1 MTIVQKQYEEL
12 CKLDPRIDDRIFIK
26 SINVADHSKK
36 EVISYLHGISEPS
49 PEFLK
54 SWNNTIYPG
63 YKNKLDNYPK
73 ISELYILIDTIIK
86 DKGELYRKLLK
97 QANGLDDILEIAMQL
112 HEKADYYDMYD
123 IIKGN
128 RIIGN
133 ALVYAKSK
141 YIYTELLKRDEKISD
156 VNFLRLIGMN
166 VNVSIEFRE
175 NNYTHV
181 DRLTPNF
188 DEFVSHA
195 SKINQVKPLSEDE
208 LIDFI
213 QGIDES
219 MFKTYASKV
228 FRRKSYFN
236 FRYKERSNASLSKT
250 ALKKYYMFY
259 YAYMIRKNDS

>member
-1 MTIVQKQYEEL
+1 MTTVQEQYQEL

-26 SINVADHSKK
+26 SLNIVDRNKK
-36 EVISYLHGISEPS
+36 EVISYLHGTSEPS

-73 ISELYILIDTIIK
+73 ISELYALIDNIIE

-97 QANGLDDILEIAMQL
+97 QANGLDDILELAMQL

-141 YIYTELLKRDEKISD
+141 YIYNEFLKRDESISD
-156 VNFLRLIGMN
+156 MVFLRLIGM
-166 VNVSIEFRE
+166 SEKASQEFRKSKKDFIHDSRT
-175 NNYTHV
+175 TH
-181 DRLTPNF
+181 NF
-188 DEFVSHA
+188 DKCVAYA
-195 SKINQVKPLSEDE
+195 SKVNHIKPLSEDE
-208 LIDFI
+208 LKEFI
-213 QGIDES
+213 QGIDETTL
-219 MFKTYASKV
+219 KYYASKV
-228 FRRKSYFN
+228 FHRKSYFDV
-236 FRYKERSNASLSKT
+236 SMDKT
-250 ALKKYYMFY
+250 MLNKYYMFY
-259 YAYMIRKNDS
+259 YAYTLRQDN

>member
-1 MTIVQKQYEEL
+1 MITVQEQYQEL

-26 SINVADHSKK
+26 SLNIVDRNKK
-36 EVISYLHGISEPS
+36 EVISYLHGTSEPS

-73 ISELYILIDTIIK
+73 IGELYALIDNIIE
-86 DKGELYRKLLK
+86 DKGELYRKLLM
-97 QANGLDDILEIAMQL
+97 QANGLDDVLELAMQL

-141 YIYTELLKRDEKISD
+141 YIYNEFLKRDESISD
-156 VNFLRLIGMN
+156 MVFLRLIGM
-166 VNVSIEFRE
+166 SEKASQEFRKSKKDFIHDSRTTHSFDKCVIYASRV
-175 NNYTHV
+175 NN
-181 DRLTPNF
+181 
-188 DEFVSHA
+188 
-195 SKINQVKPLSEDE
+195 IKPLSEDE
-208 LIDFI
+208 LKEFI
-213 QGIDES
+213 QDIDETTL
-219 MFKTYASKV
+219 KYYASKV
-228 FRRKSYFN
+228 FHRKSYFDV
-236 FRYKERSNASLSKT
+236 SMDKT

-259 YAYMIRKNDS
+259 YAYTLRQGN

>member
-1 MTIVQKQYEEL
+1 MTTVQEQYQEL

-26 SINVADHSKK
+26 SLNIVDRNKK
-36 EVISYLHGISEPS
+36 EVISYLNGTSEPS

-73 ISELYILIDTIIK
+73 ISELYILIDDIIK
-86 DKGELYRKLLK
+86 DKSELYRKLLK
-97 QANGLDDILEIAMQL
+97 QASGLDDILEIAMQL

-141 YIYTELLKRDEKISD
+141 YIYNEFLKRDESISD
-156 VNFLRLIGMN
+156 MVFLRLIGM
-166 VNVSIEFRE
+166 SEKASQEFRK

-188 DEFVSHA
+188 DEFVVYA
-195 SKINQVKPLSEDE
+195 SKINQVKPLSKDE
-208 LIDFI
+208 LNDFI
-213 QGIDES
+213 QGINETTL
-219 MFKTYASKV
+219 KYYASKV
-228 FRRKSYFN
+228 FHRKDYFN
-236 FRYKERSNASLSKT
+236 VSMDKT
-250 ALKKYYMFY
+250 ILNKYYMFY
-259 YAYMIRKNDS
+259 YAYTLRQG

>member
-1 MTIVQKQYEEL
+1 MTTVQEQYQEL

-26 SINVADHSKK
+26 SLNIVDRNKK
-36 EVISYLHGISEPS
+36 EVISYLNGTSEPS

-73 ISELYILIDTIIK
+73 ISELYILIDDIIK

-97 QANGLDDILEIAMQL
+97 QASGLDDILEIAMQL

-141 YIYTELLKRDEKISD
+141 YIYNEFLKRDESISD
-156 VNFLRLIGMN
+156 MVFLRLIGM
-166 VNVSIEFRE
+166 SEKASQEFRK

-188 DEFVSHA
+188 DEFVVYA
-195 SKINQVKPLSEDE
+195 SKINQVKPLSKDE
-208 LIDFI
+208 LNDFI
-213 QGIDES
+213 QGINETTL
-219 MFKTYASKV
+219 KYYASKV
-228 FRRKSYFN
+228 FHRKDYFN
-236 FRYKERSNASLSKT
+236 VSMDKT
-250 ALKKYYMFY
+250 ILNKYYMFY
-259 YAYMIRKNDS
+259 YAYTLRQG

>member
-1 MTIVQKQYEEL
+1 MTTVQEQYQEL

-26 SINVADHSKK
+26 SLNIVDRNKK
-36 EVISYLHGISEPS
+36 EVISYLNGTSEPS

-73 ISELYILIDTIIK
+73 ISELYILIDDIIK
-86 DKGELYRKLLK
+86 DEGELYRKLLK
-97 QANGLDDILEIAMQL
+97 QASGLDDILEIAMQL

-141 YIYTELLKRDEKISD
+141 YIYNEFLKRDESISD
-156 VNFLRLIGMN
+156 MVFLRLIGM
-166 VNVSIEFRE
+166 SEKASQEFRK

-188 DEFVSHA
+188 DEFVVYA
-195 SKINQVKPLSEDE
+195 SKINQVKPLSKDE
-208 LIDFI
+208 LNDFI
-213 QGIDES
+213 QGINETTL
-219 MFKTYASKV
+219 KYYASKV
-228 FRRKSYFN
+228 FHRKDYFN
-236 FRYKERSNASLSKT
+236 VSMDKT
-250 ALKKYYMFY
+250 ILNKYYMFY
-259 YAYMIRKNDS
+259 YAYTLRQG

>member
-1 MTIVQKQYEEL
+1 MTTVQEQYQEL

-26 SINVADHSKK
+26 SLNIVDRNKK
-36 EVISYLHGISEPS
+36 EVISYLNGTSEPS

-73 ISELYILIDTIIK
+73 ISELYILIDDIIK

-97 QANGLDDILEIAMQL
+97 QANGLNDILELAMQL

-141 YIYTELLKRDEKISD
+141 YIYNEFLKRDESISD
-156 VNFLRLIGMN
+156 MVFLRLIGM
-166 VNVSIEFRE
+166 SEKASQEFRK

-188 DEFVSHA
+188 DEFVVYA
-195 SKINQVKPLSEDE
+195 SKINQVKPLSKDE
-208 LIDFI
+208 LNDFI
-213 QGIDES
+213 QGINETTL
-219 MFKTYASKV
+219 KYYASKV
-228 FRRKSYFN
+228 FHRKDYFN
-236 FRYKERSNASLSKT
+236 VSMDKT
-250 ALKKYYMFY
+250 ILNKYYMFY
-259 YAYMIRKNDS
+259 YAYTLRQE

>member
-1 MTIVQKQYEEL
+1 MTTVQEQYQEL

-26 SINVADHSKK
+26 SLNIVDRNKK
-36 EVISYLHGISEPS
+36 EVISYLHGTSEPS

-73 ISELYILIDTIIK
+73 ISELYILIDDIIK

-97 QANGLDDILEIAMQL
+97 QASGLDDILEIAMQL

-141 YIYTELLKRDEKISD
+141 YIYNEFLKRDESISD
-156 VNFLRLIGMN
+156 MVFLRLIGM
-166 VNVSIEFRE
+166 SEKASQEFRKSKKDFIHDSRT
-175 NNYTHV
+175 THS
-181 DRLTPNF
+181 F
-188 DEFVSHA
+188 DEFVVYA

-208 LIDFI
+208 LKEFI
-213 QGIDES
+213 QGIDETTL
-219 MFKTYASKV
+219 KYYASKV
-228 FRRKSYFN
+228 FHRKSYFN
-236 FRYKERSNASLSKT
+236 VSMDRTILN
-250 ALKKYYMFY
+250 KYYMFY
-259 YAYMIRKNDS
+259 YAYTLRQGN

>member
-1 MTIVQKQYEEL
+1 MTTVQEQYQEL

-26 SINVADHSKK
+26 SLNIVDRNKK
-36 EVISYLHGISEPS
+36 EVISYLHGTSEPS

-73 ISELYILIDTIIK
+73 ISELYILIDDIIK

-97 QANGLDDILEIAMQL
+97 QANGLNDILELAMQL

-141 YIYTELLKRDEKISD
+141 YIYNEFLKRDESISD
-156 VNFLRLIGMN
+156 MVFLRLIGM
-166 VNVSIEFRE
+166 SEKASQEFRK

-188 DEFVSHA
+188 DEFVVYA
-195 SKINQVKPLSEDE
+195 SKINQVKPLSKDE
-208 LIDFI
+208 LNDFI
-213 QGIDES
+213 QGINETTL
-219 MFKTYASKV
+219 KYYASKV
-228 FRRKSYFN
+228 FHRKDYFN
-236 FRYKERSNASLSKT
+236 VSMDKT
-250 ALKKYYMFY
+250 ILNKYYMFY
-259 YAYMIRKNDS
+259 YAYTLRQG

>member
-1 MTIVQKQYEEL
+1 MTTVQEQYQEL

-26 SINVADHSKK
+26 SLNIVDRNKK
-36 EVISYLHGISEPS
+36 EVISYLHGTSEPS

-73 ISELYILIDTIIK
+73 ISELYILIDDIIK

-97 QANGLDDILEIAMQL
+97 QASGLDDILELAMQL

-141 YIYTELLKRDEKISD
+141 YIYNEFLKRDESISD
-156 VNFLRLIGMN
+156 MVFLRLIGM
-166 VNVSIEFRE
+166 SEKASQEFRKSK
-175 NNYTHV
+175 NLTQNDLATYLNV
-181 DRLTPNF
+181 DQTTI
-188 DEFVSHA
+188 
-195 SKINQVKPLSEDE
+195 SKYEIGKEIISTV
-208 LIDFI
+208 
-213 QGIDES
+213 
-219 MFKTYASKV
+219 FKTPLFV
-228 FRRKSYFN
+228 
-236 FRYKERSNASLSKT
+236 NASNWVLETHRICRVTSNRYINFFVFHNGNAFWHVISSVYLNIGSLS
-250 ALKKYYMFY
+250 
-259 YAYMIRKNDS
+259 I

>member
-1 MTIVQKQYEEL
+1 MATVQEQYQEL

-26 SINVADHSKK
+26 SLNIVDRNKK
-36 EVISYLHGISEPS
+36 EVISYLHGTSEPS

-73 ISELYILIDTIIK
+73 ISELYILIDNIIK
-86 DKGELYRKLLK
+86 DKDELYRKLLK
-97 QANGLDDILEIAMQL
+97 QANGLEDVLELAMQL

-156 VNFLRLIGMN
+156 VNFLKLIGMN
-166 VNVSIEFRE
+166 ANVSIELRE

-188 DEFVSHA
+188 DEFVVYA
-195 SKINQVKPLSEDE
+195 SKINQVKPLSVDE
-208 LIDFI
+208 LKEFI
-213 QGIDES
+213 QGIDDPT
-219 MFKTYASKV
+219 FKFYATKVFHRNSYFDFRNKKRSNVSKV
-228 FRRKSYFN
+228 
-236 FRYKERSNASLSKT
+236 

-259 YAYMIRKNDS
+259 YAYTIRQG